1 MKKSRLAAISAI
13 LLLAFN
19 LDAQND
25 NLELIT
31 LDSSYSATSCF
42 IYNPNIGI
50 IAKDKNISVE
60 ADTLKFS
67 DNQAITLNNNVKID
81 FPGGLLNSS
90 NALIGASKELIEF
103 KKDTT
108 LSLEQLLLKGDEG
121 FFNRSNDQVQM
132 EDGTI
137 FLSSRGLNIDFK
149 SLQGSLDDELTIQEA
164 EITSCADPKTG
175 WLISADD
182 LVLNNKTYRGY
193 AKNLTLQLGGASV
206 FKAPYLPFAT
216 TSERLS
222 GFLEPSIS
230 SSSDGI
236 DFSIPYFAIL
246 SDHSDIT
253 LGARN
258 IAERGSGV
266 ELNYRYIKEH
276 TTNNVDAFYFNNDKE
291 IQKNFPELADSRWA
305 FKIQDSLML
314 NKTSGINFGEILID
328 WAKASD
334 AMVLRDI
341 PGEITAIGLQR
352 DHYLSQNIIISSRFN
367 NLAIELEHQGF
378 QSLNPLLTNGYKKS
392 PAIDLSFVKT
402 LNSINVKH
410 RLNIATF
417 KASSLHEF
425 FGASSGMGK
434 YLNSVE
440 DPIEGRRTF
449 SDLTLSKTFDKE
461 FIKIK
466 TSLGLKSL
474 SYDLQNKSVQNNN
487 INSPNLKIDISSM
500 FVKMNSDGMSII
512 QPRLV
517 LGYSEYKDQSGN
529 PVFDTNILA
538 YNNQV
543 FFNDRFSGM
552 DRIADDHSHSI
563 GFTYKLRKSSRDIF
577 KFGLAK
583 KYNHSENKVYVTSMP
598 PMMNNKNKFI
608 MSSMWMPDMN
618 HSLKVYG
625 GYDTKDNKL
634 LIGGINFMKKSSIG
648 TLGIAKRY
656 RRMAGDFKQTLNY
669 SEIFTAINL
678 KNGFKIIGKLQ
689 QDDEYDIKVESMLGI
704 EYENCCVA
712 FRVMASDKNLTKYN
726 DLYNSSYTYLN
737 DAWDNM
743 INIENKSRINFEFE
757 LKGFNSSINKIDK
770 LLQNS
775 ILNY

>member
-1 MKKSRLAAISAI
+1 MKKSRLAALSAI

-67 DNQAITLNNNVKID
+67 NNQAITLNNNVKID

-121 FFNRSNDQVQM
+121 FFNRSNNQVQM

-149 SLQGSLDDELTIQEA
+149 LLQGSLNDELTIQEA

-266 ELNYRYIKEH
+266 EINYRYIKEH
-276 TTNNVDAFYFNNDKE
+276 TKNNVDAFYFNNDKE

-341 PGEITAIGLQR
+341 PGEITTIGLQR

-402 LNSINVKH
+402 LNSINIKH

-461 FIKIK
+461 FVKIK

-474 SYDLQNKSVQNNN
+474 SYDLQNESVQNNN

>member
-1 MKKSRLAAISAI
+1 MKKSRLAAMSTI

-67 DNQAITLNNNVKID
+67 DNQAITLNKNVKID
-81 FPGGLLNSS
+81 FPGGRLNSS

-266 ELNYRYIKEH
+266 EINYRYIKEH
-276 TTNNVDAFYFNNDKE
+276 TKNNVDAFYFNNDKE

-474 SYDLQNKSVQNNN
+474 SYDLQNESVQNNN

-689 QDDEYDIKVESMLGI
+689 QDDEYDIKIESMLGI

>member
-1 MKKSRLAAISAI
+1 MKKSRLAAMSAT

-81 FPGGLLNSS
+81 FPGGRLNSS

-121 FFNRSNDQVQM
+121 FFNRSNDQVKM
-132 EDGTI
+132 EDGAI

-266 ELNYRYIKEH
+266 EINYRYIKEH
-276 TTNNVDAFYFNNDKE
+276 TKNNVDAFYFNNDKE

-474 SYDLQNKSVQNNN
+474 SYDLQNESVQNNN

-598 PMMNNKNKFI
+598 PMMNNKYKFI

>member
-1 MKKSRLAAISAI
+1 MKKSRLAAMSAT

-132 EDGTI
+132 EDGAI

-253 LGARN
+253 VGARN

-266 ELNYRYIKEH
+266 EINYRYIKEH
-276 TTNNVDAFYFNNDKE
+276 TKNNVDAFYFNNDKE

-341 PGEITAIGLQR
+341 PGEITSIGLQR

-474 SYDLQNKSVQNNN
+474 SYDLQNESVQNNN

-689 QDDEYDIKVESMLGI
+689 QDDEYDIKIESMLGI

>member
-1 MKKSRLAAISAI
+1 MKKSRLAAMSAT

-67 DNQAITLNNNVKID
+67 DNQAITLNNDVKID
-81 FPGGLLNSS
+81 FPGGRLNSS

-121 FFNRSNDQVQM
+121 FFNRSNDQVKM
-132 EDGTI
+132 EDGAI

-266 ELNYRYIKEH
+266 EINYRYIKEH
-276 TTNNVDAFYFNNDKE
+276 TKNNVDAFYFNNDKE

-314 NKTSGINFGEILID
+314 NKTSGINFAEILID

-474 SYDLQNKSVQNNN
+474 SYDLQNESVQNNN

-689 QDDEYDIKVESMLGI
+689 QDDEYDIKVESMLGV

-712 FRVMASDKNLTKYN
+712 FRVIASDKNLTKYN
-726 DLYNSSYTYLN
+726 DLYNSNYTYLN

>member
-1 MKKSRLAAISAI
+1 MKKSRLAAMSAT

-266 ELNYRYIKEH
+266 EINYRYIKEH
-276 TTNNVDAFYFNNDKE
+276 TKNNVDAFYFNNDKE

-402 LNSINVKH
+402 LNSINIKH

-474 SYDLQNKSVQNNN
+474 SYDLQNESVQNNN

-689 QDDEYDIKVESMLGI
+689 QDDEYDIKIESMLGI

>member
-1 MKKSRLAAISAI
+1 MKKSRLAAMSAT

-81 FPGGLLNSS
+81 FPGGRLNSS

-103 KKDTT
+103 KRDTT

-253 LGARN
+253 VGARN

-266 ELNYRYIKEH
+266 EINYRYIKEH
-276 TTNNVDAFYFNNDKE
+276 TKNNVDAFYFNNDKE

-474 SYDLQNKSVQNNN
+474 SYDLQNESVQNNN

-689 QDDEYDIKVESMLGI
+689 QDDEYDIKIESMLGI

>member
-1 MKKSRLAAISAI
+1 MKKSRLAAMSAT

-67 DNQAITLNNNVKID
+67 DNQAITLDNNVKID

-121 FFNRSNDQVQM
+121 FFNRSNNQVQM

-182 LVLNNKTYRGY
+182 LVLNNKTYKGY

-266 ELNYRYIKEH
+266 EINYRYIKEH
-276 TTNNVDAFYFNNDKE
+276 TKNNVDAFYFNNDKE

-341 PGEITAIGLQR
+341 PGEITTIGLQR

-402 LNSINVKH
+402 LNSINIKH

-434 YLNSVE
+434 YLNLVE

-474 SYDLQNKSVQNNN
+474 SYDLQNESVQNNN

-689 QDDEYDIKVESMLGI
+689 QDDEYDIKIESMLGI

>member
-1 MKKSRLAAISAI
+1 MKKSRLAAMSAT

-266 ELNYRYIKEH
+266 EINYRYIKEH
-276 TTNNVDAFYFNNDKE
+276 TKNNVDAFYFNNDKE

-474 SYDLQNKSVQNNN
+474 SYDLQNESVQNNN

-689 QDDEYDIKVESMLGI
+689 QDDEYDIKIESMLGI

>member
-1 MKKSRLAAISAI
+1 MKKSRLAAISAT

-31 LDSSYSATSCF
+31 LDSSYSAISCF

-67 DNQAITLNNNVKID
+67 DNQAITLDNNVKID

-266 ELNYRYIKEH
+266 EINYRYIKEH
-276 TTNNVDAFYFNNDKE
+276 TKNNVDAFYFNNDKE

-341 PGEITAIGLQR
+341 PGEITTIGLQR

-402 LNSINVKH
+402 LNSINIKH

-434 YLNSVE
+434 YLNLVE

-474 SYDLQNKSVQNNN
+474 SYDLQNESVQNNN

-689 QDDEYDIKVESMLGI
+689 QDDEYDIKIESMLGI

>member
-1 MKKSRLAAISAI
+1 MKKSRLAAMSTI

-81 FPGGLLNSS
+81 FPGGRLNSS

-266 ELNYRYIKEH
+266 EINYRYIKEH

-474 SYDLQNKSVQNNN
+474 SYDLQNESVQNNN

>member
-1 MKKSRLAAISAI
+1 MKKSRLAAISAT

-67 DNQAITLNNNVKID
+67 NNQAITLDNNVKID

-182 LVLNNKTYRGY
+182 LVLNNNTYRGY

-266 ELNYRYIKEH
+266 EINYRYIKEH
-276 TTNNVDAFYFNNDKE
+276 TKNNVDAFYFNNDKE

-341 PGEITAIGLQR
+341 PGEITTIGLQR

-402 LNSINVKH
+402 LNSINIKH

-434 YLNSVE
+434 YLNLVE

-474 SYDLQNKSVQNNN
+474 SYDLQNESVQNNN

-689 QDDEYDIKVESMLGI
+689 QDDEYDIKIESMLGI

>member
-1 MKKSRLAAISAI
+1 MKKSRLAAMSAT

-149 SLQGSLDDELTIQEA
+149 SLKGSLDDELTIQEA

-266 ELNYRYIKEH
+266 EINYRYIKEH
-276 TTNNVDAFYFNNDKE
+276 TKNNVDAFYFNNDKE

-305 FKIQDSLML
+305 FKIQNSLML

-474 SYDLQNKSVQNNN
+474 SYDLQNESVQNNN

-625 GYDTKDNKL
+625 GYDTRDNKL

>member
-1 MKKSRLAAISAI
+1 MKKSRLAAMSAI

-67 DNQAITLNNNVKID
+67 DNQAITLDNNVKID

-149 SLQGSLDDELTIQEA
+149 SLKGSLDDELTIQEA

-253 LGARN
+253 VGARN

-266 ELNYRYIKEH
+266 EINYRYIKEH
-276 TTNNVDAFYFNNDKE
+276 TKNNVDAFYFNNDKE

-474 SYDLQNKSVQNNN
+474 SYDLQNESVQNNN

-689 QDDEYDIKVESMLGI
+689 QDDEYDIKIESMLGI

>member
-1 MKKSRLAAISAI
+1 MKKSRLAAMSAT

-121 FFNRSNDQVQM
+121 FFNRSNDQVKM
-132 EDGTI
+132 EDGAI

-253 LGARN
+253 VGARN

-266 ELNYRYIKEH
+266 EINYRYIKEH
-276 TTNNVDAFYFNNDKE
+276 TKNNVDAFYFNNDKE

-474 SYDLQNKSVQNNN
+474 SYDLQNESVQNNN

-500 FVKMNSDGMSII
+500 FVKMNSDGISII

-689 QDDEYDIKVESMLGI
+689 QDDEYDIKIESMLGI

>member
-1 MKKSRLAAISAI
+1 MKKSRLAAMSAT

-81 FPGGLLNSS
+81 FPGGRLNSS

-121 FFNRSNDQVQM
+121 FFNRSNDQVKM
-132 EDGTI
+132 EDGAI

-266 ELNYRYIKEH
+266 EINYRYIKEH
-276 TTNNVDAFYFNNDKE
+276 TRNNVDAFYFNNDKE

-474 SYDLQNKSVQNNN
+474 SYDLQNESVQNNN

>member
-1 MKKSRLAAISAI
+1 MKKSRLAAMSAT

-266 ELNYRYIKEH
+266 EINYRYIKEH
-276 TTNNVDAFYFNNDKE
+276 TKNNVDAFYFNNDKE

-341 PGEITAIGLQR
+341 PGEITSIGLQR

-367 NLAIELEHQGF
+367 NLAIEVEHQGF

-474 SYDLQNKSVQNNN
+474 SYDLQNESVQNNN

>member
-1 MKKSRLAAISAI
+1 MKKSRLAAMSTI

-67 DNQAITLNNNVKID
+67 NNQAITLDNNVKID

-121 FFNRSNDQVQM
+121 FFNRSNNQVQM

-182 LVLNNKTYRGY
+182 LVLNNKTYKGY

-266 ELNYRYIKEH
+266 EINYRYIKEH
-276 TTNNVDAFYFNNDKE
+276 IKNNVDAFYFNNDKE

-341 PGEITAIGLQR
+341 PGEITTIGLQR

-402 LNSINVKH
+402 LNSINIKH

-434 YLNSVE
+434 YLNLVE

-474 SYDLQNKSVQNNN
+474 SYDLQNESVQNNN

-689 QDDEYDIKVESMLGI
+689 QDDEYDIKIESMLGI

>member
-1 MKKSRLAAISAI
+1 MKKTQLAAVSAI

-19 LDAQND
+19 LGAEN
-25 NLELIT
+25 NNSELIT
-31 LDSSYSATSCF
+31 VDKTYSASSCL

-50 IAKDKNISVE
+50 IVKDKNISVE
-60 ADTLKFS
+60 ADSLKFD
-67 DNQAITLNNNVKID
+67 DNQAISLNNNVKID

-103 KKDTT
+103 KENTT
-108 LSLEQLLLKGDEG
+108 LSLDQVLLKGNQG
-121 FFNRSNDQVQM
+121 FFNRSNDQIQM
-132 EDGTI
+132 EDGSI
-137 FLSSRGLNIDFK
+137 FLSLRGLNISFK
-149 SLQGSLDDELTIQEA
+149 SLQGSLSDQLSIKEA
-164 EITSCADPKTG
+164 EITSCADPKIG
-175 WLISADD
+175 WLIGADD
-182 LVLNNKTYRGY
+182 LVLNNKTSRGY
-193 AKNLTLQLGGASV
+193 ARNLTLKLGGASV
-206 FKAPYLPFAT
+206 IKAPYLPFAT

-230 SSSDGI
+230 SSSDGV

-246 SDHSDIT
+246 SAHSDIT

-258 IAERGSGV
+258 IAERGSGI
-266 ELNYRYIKEH
+266 EINYRYLKKH
-276 TTNNVDAFYFNNDKE
+276 TKNNIDAFYFNSDKE
-291 IQKNFPELADSRWA
+291 MQNNFPELKDSRWA

-314 NKTSGINFGEILID
+314 NKASGINWGEIVIN
-328 WAKASD
+328 WGKASD

-341 PGEITAIGLQR
+341 PGEITAIGMQR
-352 DHYLSQNIIISSRFN
+352 DHYLNQNIIISSHFK
-367 NLAIELEHQGF
+367 NLTIDLEHQGF
-378 QSLNPLLTNGYKKS
+378 QSLNPLLSNGYKKS
-392 PAIDLSFVKT
+392 PSIDLNFNKT
-402 LNSINVKH
+402 FNSINIKQ

-417 KASSLHEF
+417 KADNLHEF
-425 FGASSGMGK
+425 FGASSKMGK
-434 YLNSVE
+434 YLNNIE
-440 DPIEGRRTF
+440 DPLEGRRTF
-449 SDLTLSKTFDKE
+449 SDITLSKTFNKE

-466 TSLGLKSL
+466 TSVGVKSL
-474 SYDLQNKSVQNNN
+474 SYNLQKSSVQNNN

-500 FVKMNSDGMSII
+500 FIRKNANGMSII

-517 LGYSEYKDQSGN
+517 LGFSQYKNQAGN
-529 PVFDTNILA
+529 PVFDSNMMG

-543 FFNDRFSGM
+543 FSNDRFSGM
-552 DRIADDHSHSI
+552 DRIADDSSHSI
-563 GFTYKLRKSSRDIF
+563 GFTYKIRKSSRDIF
-577 KFGLAK
+577 KFGIAK
-583 KYNHSENKVYVTSMP
+583 KYNHSENKVYLTAMP
-598 PMMNNKNKFI
+598 PMMSNRDKFI
-608 MSSMWMPDMN
+608 ISSMWMPNMN
-618 HSLKVYG
+618 NSFKIYG
-625 GYDTKDNKL
+625 GYDAKTNKVH
-634 LIGGINFMKKSSIG
+634 IGGMNFMTKSSMG

-669 SEIFTAINL
+669 SEIFASINL
-678 KNGFKIIGKLQ
+678 KNGFKIISKLQ
-689 QDDEYDIKVESMLGI
+689 QDNEYDIKVESMFGI

-712 FRVMASDKNLTKYN
+712 FRVMTSDKNLSKYN

>member
-1 MKKSRLAAISAI
+1 MKKSRLAAMSAT

-132 EDGTI
+132 EDGAI

-253 LGARN
+253 VGARN

-266 ELNYRYIKEH
+266 EINYRYIKEH
-276 TTNNVDAFYFNNDKE
+276 TKNNVDAFYFNNDKE

-474 SYDLQNKSVQNNN
+474 SYDLQNESVQNNN

-500 FVKMNSDGMSII
+500 FVKMNSDGISII

-689 QDDEYDIKVESMLGI
+689 QDDEYDIKIESMLGI

>member
-1 MKKSRLAAISAI
+1 MKKSRLAAMSAT

-31 LDSSYSATSCF
+31 LDSSYSAISCF

-67 DNQAITLNNNVKID
+67 DNQAITLDNNVKID

-182 LVLNNKTYRGY
+182 LVLNNRTYRGY

-266 ELNYRYIKEH
+266 EINYRYIKEH
-276 TTNNVDAFYFNNDKE
+276 TKNNVDAFYFNNDKE

-474 SYDLQNKSVQNNN
+474 SYDLQNESVQNNN

-608 MSSMWMPDMN
+608 MSSMWMPNMN

>member
-1 MKKSRLAAISAI
+1 MKKSRLAAMSAT

-67 DNQAITLNNNVKID
+67 NNQAITLDNNVKID

-149 SLQGSLDDELTIQEA
+149 SLKGSLDDELTIQEA

-253 LGARN
+253 VGARN

-266 ELNYRYIKEH
+266 EINYRYIKEH
-276 TTNNVDAFYFNNDKE
+276 TKNNVDAFYFNNDKE

-474 SYDLQNKSVQNNN
+474 SYDLQNESVQNNN

-517 LGYSEYKDQSGN
+517 LGYSKYKDQSGN

-634 LIGGINFMKKSSIG
+634 LTGGVNFMKKSSIG

-689 QDDEYDIKVESMLGI
+689 QDDEYDIQIESMLGI

>member
-1 MKKSRLAAISAI
+1 MKKSRLAAMSAT

-81 FPGGLLNSS
+81 FPGGRLNSS

-182 LVLNNKTYRGY
+182 LVLNNRTYRGY

-266 ELNYRYIKEH
+266 EINYRYIKDH
-276 TTNNVDAFYFNNDKE
+276 TKNNVDAFYFNNDKE

-367 NLAIELEHQGF
+367 NLAIEVEHQGF

-474 SYDLQNKSVQNNN
+474 SYDLQNESVQNNN

-689 QDDEYDIKVESMLGI
+689 QDDEYDIKIESMLGI

-743 INIENKSRINFEFE
+743 INIENKSRINFEF
-757 LKGFNSSINKIDK
+757 
-770 LLQNS
+770 
-775 ILNY
+775 

>member
-1 MKKSRLAAISAI
+1 MKKSRLAAMSAT

-67 DNQAITLNNNVKID
+67 DNQAITLDNNVKID

-266 ELNYRYIKEH
+266 EINYRYIKEH
-276 TTNNVDAFYFNNDKE
+276 TKNNVDAFYFNNDKE

-367 NLAIELEHQGF
+367 NLAIEVEHQGF

-474 SYDLQNKSVQNNN
+474 SYDLQNESVQNNN

-608 MSSMWMPDMN
+608 MSSMWMPNMN

>member
-1 MKKSRLAAISAI
+1 MKKSRLAAMSAT

-67 DNQAITLNNNVKID
+67 DNQAITLDNNVKID

-149 SLQGSLDDELTIQEA
+149 SLKGSLDDELTIQEA

-253 LGARN
+253 VGARN

-266 ELNYRYIKEH
+266 EINYRYIKEH
-276 TTNNVDAFYFNNDKE
+276 TKNNVDAFYFNNDKE

-474 SYDLQNKSVQNNN
+474 SYDLQNESVQNNN

>member
-1 MKKSRLAAISAI
+1 MKKSRLAAMSAT

-121 FFNRSNDQVQM
+121 FFNRSNDQVKM
-132 EDGTI
+132 EDGAI

-253 LGARN
+253 VGARN

-266 ELNYRYIKEH
+266 EINYRYIKEH
-276 TTNNVDAFYFNNDKE
+276 TKNNVDAFYFNNDKE

-474 SYDLQNKSVQNNN
+474 SYDLQNESVQNNN

>member
-1 MKKSRLAAISAI
+1 MKKSRLAAMSTI

-50 IAKDKNISVE
+50 IANDKNISVE

-67 DNQAITLNNNVKID
+67 DNQAITLDNNVKID

-266 ELNYRYIKEH
+266 EINYRYIKEH
-276 TTNNVDAFYFNNDKE
+276 TKNNVDAFYFNNDKE

-341 PGEITAIGLQR
+341 PGEITSIGLQR

-367 NLAIELEHQGF
+367 NLAIEVEHQGF

-474 SYDLQNKSVQNNN
+474 SYDLQNESVQNNN

-689 QDDEYDIKVESMLGI
+689 QDDEYDIKIESMLGI

>member
-1 MKKSRLAAISAI
+1 MKKSRLAAMSAT

-50 IAKDKNISVE
+50 IANDKNISVE

-266 ELNYRYIKEH
+266 EINYRYIKEH
-276 TTNNVDAFYFNNDKE
+276 TKNNVDAFYFNNDKE

-367 NLAIELEHQGF
+367 NLAIEVEHQGF

-474 SYDLQNKSVQNNN
+474 SYDLQNESVQNNN

>member
-1 MKKSRLAAISAI
+1 MKKSRLAAMSAT

-50 IAKDKNISVE
+50 IAKDKNIIVE

-67 DNQAITLNNNVKID
+67 DNQAITLDNNVKID

-121 FFNRSNDQVQM
+121 FFNRSNDQVKM
-132 EDGTI
+132 EDGAI

-266 ELNYRYIKEH
+266 EINYRYIKEH
-276 TTNNVDAFYFNNDKE
+276 TKNNVDAFYFNNDKE

-474 SYDLQNKSVQNNN
+474 SYDLQNESVQNNN

-656 RRMAGDFKQTLNY
+656 TRMAGDFKQTLNY

>member
-1 MKKSRLAAISAI
+1 MKKSRLAAMSAT

-81 FPGGLLNSS
+81 FPGGRLNSS
-90 NALIGASKELIEF
+90 NAVIGASKELIEF

-149 SLQGSLDDELTIQEA
+149 SLKGSLDDELTIQEA

-266 ELNYRYIKEH
+266 EINYRYIKEH
-276 TTNNVDAFYFNNDKE
+276 TRNNVDAFYFNNDKE

-367 NLAIELEHQGF
+367 NLAIEVEHQGF

-392 PAIDLSFVKT
+392 PAINLSFVKT

-474 SYDLQNKSVQNNN
+474 SYDLQNESVQNNN

>member
-1 MKKSRLAAISAI
+1 MKKSRLAAMSAT

-149 SLQGSLDDELTIQEA
+149 SLKGSLDDELTIQEA

-266 ELNYRYIKEH
+266 EINYRYIKEH
-276 TTNNVDAFYFNNDKE
+276 TKNNVDAFYFNNDKE

-367 NLAIELEHQGF
+367 NLAIEVEHQGF

-474 SYDLQNKSVQNNN
+474 SYDLQNESVQNNN

-689 QDDEYDIKVESMLGI
+689 QDDEYDIKIESMLGI

>member
-1 MKKSRLAAISAI
+1 MKKSRLAAISAT

-67 DNQAITLNNNVKID
+67 DNQAITLDNNVKID

-164 EITSCADPKTG
+164 EITSCADPRTG

-182 LVLNNKTYRGY
+182 LVLNNKTYKGY

-266 ELNYRYIKEH
+266 EINYRYIKEH
-276 TTNNVDAFYFNNDKE
+276 TKNNVDAFYFNNDKE

-341 PGEITAIGLQR
+341 PGEITTIGLQR

-402 LNSINVKH
+402 LNSINIKH

-434 YLNSVE
+434 YLNLVE

-474 SYDLQNKSVQNNN
+474 SYDLQNESVQNNN

-689 QDDEYDIKVESMLGI
+689 QDDEYDIKIESMLGI

>member
-1 MKKSRLAAISAI
+1 MKKSRLAAMSAT

-81 FPGGLLNSS
+81 FPGGRLNSS

-137 FLSSRGLNIDFK
+137 FLSLRGLNIDFK

-253 LGARN
+253 VGARN

-266 ELNYRYIKEH
+266 EINYRYIKEH
-276 TTNNVDAFYFNNDKE
+276 TKNNVDAFYFNNDKE

-367 NLAIELEHQGF
+367 NLAIEVEHQGF

-474 SYDLQNKSVQNNN
+474 SYDLQNESVQNNN

-712 FRVMASDKNLTKYN
+712 FRVIASDKNLTKYN

>member
-1 MKKSRLAAISAI
+1 MKKSRLAAISAT

-31 LDSSYSATSCF
+31 LDSSYSAISCF

-67 DNQAITLNNNVKID
+67 NNQAITLDNNVKID

-266 ELNYRYIKEH
+266 EINYRYIKEH
-276 TTNNVDAFYFNNDKE
+276 TKNNVDAFYFNNDKE
-291 IQKNFPELADSRWA
+291 VQKNFPELADSRWA

-341 PGEITAIGLQR
+341 PGEITTIGLQR

-434 YLNSVE
+434 YLNLVE

-461 FIKIK
+461 FVKIK

-474 SYDLQNKSVQNNN
+474 SYDLQNESVQNNN

>member
-1 MKKSRLAAISAI
+1 MKKSRLAAMSAT

-121 FFNRSNDQVQM
+121 FFNRSNDQVKM
-132 EDGTI
+132 EDGAI

-266 ELNYRYIKEH
+266 EINYRYIKEH
-276 TTNNVDAFYFNNDKE
+276 TRNNVDAFYFNNDKE

-474 SYDLQNKSVQNNN
+474 SYDLQNESVQNNN

>member
-1 MKKSRLAAISAI
+1 MKKSRLAAMSAT

-81 FPGGLLNSS
+81 FPGGRLNSS

-266 ELNYRYIKEH
+266 EINYRYIKEH
-276 TTNNVDAFYFNNDKE
+276 TKNNVDAFYFNNDKE

-474 SYDLQNKSVQNNN
+474 SYDLQNESVQNNN

>member
-1 MKKSRLAAISAI
+1 MKKSRLAAISAT

-31 LDSSYSATSCF
+31 LDSSYSAISCF

-67 DNQAITLNNNVKID
+67 NNQAITLDNNVKID

-182 LVLNNKTYRGY
+182 LVLNNKTYKGY

-266 ELNYRYIKEH
+266 EINYRYIKEH
-276 TTNNVDAFYFNNDKE
+276 TKNNVDAFYFNNDKE

-341 PGEITAIGLQR
+341 PGEITTIGLQR

-402 LNSINVKH
+402 LNSINIKH

-434 YLNSVE
+434 YLNLVE

-474 SYDLQNKSVQNNN
+474 SYDLQNESVQNNN

-689 QDDEYDIKVESMLGI
+689 QDDEYDIKIESMLGI

>member
-1 MKKSRLAAISAI
+1 MKKSRLAAMSAT

-31 LDSSYSATSCF
+31 LDSSYSAISCF

-81 FPGGLLNSS
+81 FPGGRLNSS

-137 FLSSRGLNIDFK
+137 FLSLRGLNIDFK

-253 LGARN
+253 VGARN

-266 ELNYRYIKEH
+266 EINYRYIKEH
-276 TTNNVDAFYFNNDKE
+276 TKNNVDAFYFNNDKE

-474 SYDLQNKSVQNNN
+474 SYDLQNESVQNNN

>member
-1 MKKSRLAAISAI
+1 MKKSRLAAMSAT

-81 FPGGLLNSS
+81 FPGGRLNSS

-121 FFNRSNDQVQM
+121 FFNRSNDQVKM
-132 EDGTI
+132 EDGAI

-266 ELNYRYIKEH
+266 EINYRYIKEH
-276 TTNNVDAFYFNNDKE
+276 TKNNVDAFYFNNDKE

-474 SYDLQNKSVQNNN
+474 SYDLQNESVQNNN

-577 KFGLAK
+577 KFGLSK